1 MWYSWTVRWWWLPII
16 CQCWLGHIGC
26 LWFTTS
32 LFVNH
37 CLVMFCLRAG
47 IYSFNPC
54 RRHSSRI
61 LHGKHFLMIIFFLAG
76 VRILNCLL
84 TVAVLSAS
92 CMMLSLVNNSLH
104 SLAMRVQDFFTLV
117 QNWFCPWCAF
127 SHAPCLSKV
136 LKKKQL
142 NYLFGTWHIDW
153 IISTK
158 QFSEDIFG
166 SGCLE
171 KCYCIGWHSIS
182 VCASLLKHLWYC

>member
-76 VRILNCLL
+76 VRILNSFNPCWRHSSKILHGKHFLMIIFFLAGVRILNCLL

-127 SHAPCLSKV
+127 FYACSA
-136 LKKKQL
+136 
-142 NYLFGTWHIDW
+142 LFVKRCSRKSNR
-153 IISTK
+153 IIRL
-158 QFSEDIFG
+158 G
-166 SGCLE
+166 LGM
-171 KCYCIGWHSIS
+171 Y
-182 VCASLLKHLWYC
+182 